1 MREKKVI
8 SKGYDKNHY
17 TEYKKKWAEIE
28 ILKPWLRPFPQNNK
42 KAYCIMCKRDFVAKL
57 ATLKHHATTDTH
69 KENRKIFLNLD
80 DEPLEDIE
88 KDIAYAELKLT
99 AYAIVTNQSKLSC
112 NTLVPLMASIFK
124 DSSIAKEIRLD
135 RCRVGE
141 ITKRV
146 LAPAHKDRLRSILQ
160 KQKFSIIVDESTD
173 ISTTHCL
180 AVVVRYVDFDLQKI
194 DERLGSLIHLYSD
207 PLNNETSAEVLFELI
222 MESFQSEDVPTKSIY
237 GYCSD
242 TCNVMMGRNNSVASR
257 FKSYN
262 PQIFIN
268 KCQCHIQHL
277 SAKHAYECLPQ
288 QFMELLTNIPTYIRA
303 SPRRMT
309 MFRWLQ
315 KGANLKEL
323 KPIYPSMTR
332 WLATW
337 NQKKTKAGK
346 EIFALLQQPQTK
358 IYYQFLEFIL
368 VKFNKTNA
376 SLQSISPIVTNEN
389 TRIRNLLLEILEFF
403 INEDYISKYKEN
415 LYDIDLKD
423 ESQWL
428 PLNSVNI
435 GKFAY
440 ESIFMKNLLND
451 DEKKRLLQHCQ
462 KFYVTCCTLLQD
474 KLDLHEEFTTSLKS
488 FHPGN
493 SLSTTYHR
501 RNSNL
506 NATIKTCPMS
516 VSDSDA
522 EVINAQWKLLL
533 KYKSL
538 LPEEIILEK
547 KVDIFW
553 IKLLNCLDEN
563 DMPLFSELSNFALL
577 CFVCVANL
585 NASAERVWSQMN
597 LTKTKIRN
605 RLEFESLQ
613 SHLYAAEY
621 IKSQG
626 SLFTFE
632 PSEEMLKKT
641 MKIKSRYKKNP
652 SIKKVENE
660 FVQSYY
666 SFSNDYI
673 KQCKLENIWHQQRP
687 KLKYISKNMRNLE
700 EKEKILLDQFSEF
713 LSQGN
718 ELMETNENILL
729 LKNEVN
735 ITNNNLADYADHD
748 HNYCKM
754 IVDYDS
760 CDNMSVKSGAD
771 NNDSEYDSVLSNS
784 ILIEQ
789 ELQEKR
795 FDDENVLLEKSIMN
809 DQVEKVVSFSDNEFE
824 NSVLSDSSLFEQE
837 PQEKSY
843 IDESVLKEQSIMDD
857 EIEDIMRFAI
867 KKGRLLKL
875 LNNVNVCEQINLDFL
890 QPNAKTSNG
899 TYLLKV
905 LKPKKESFLT
915 FSRAAERHNDDVKQ
929 RFLSM
934 YVPNSDKQNFSWHRD
949 CYANYTTGNRTS
961 CSEDSRQQM
970 VIEETSANNRP
981 STSGSSNAASR
992 LSRQRQAI
1000 PYGPTTH
1007 DTVYTSM
1014 KTFSSLSESYGKQYS
1029 ILTADMAIYLKSKMI
1044 QMQSPNPLPKL
1055 FMRIGTLTEDM
1066 DSMFGSIF
1074 RRLWNRGHYFN

>member
-17 TEYKKKWAEIE
+17 TEYKRKWEEIE
-28 ILKPWLRPFPQNNK
+28 ILKPWLRPFPQINK

-69 KENRKIFLNLD
+69 KENRKIYLNLD

-88 KDIAYAELKLT
+88 KDIACAELKLT

-146 LAPAHKDRLRSILQ
+146 LAPAHKDRLPSILQ

-173 ISTTHCL
+173 ISTNHCL

-194 DERLGSLIHLYSD
+194 DERLWSLIHLYSD

-332 WLATW
+332 

-435 GKFAY
+435 
-440 ESIFMKNLLND
+440 
-451 DEKKRLLQHCQ
+451 
-462 KFYVTCCTLLQD
+462 
-474 KLDLHEEFTTSLKS
+474 
-488 FHPGN
+488 
-493 SLSTTYHR
+493 
-501 RNSNL
+501 
-506 NATIKTCPMS
+506 
-516 VSDSDA
+516 
-522 EVINAQWKLLL
+522 
-533 KYKSL
+533 
-538 LPEEIILEK
+538 
-547 KVDIFW
+547 
-553 IKLLNCLDEN
+553 
-563 DMPLFSELSNFALL
+563 
-577 CFVCVANL
+577 
-585 NASAERVWSQMN
+585 
-597 LTKTKIRN
+597 
-605 RLEFESLQ
+605 
-613 SHLYAAEY
+613 
-621 IKSQG
+621 
-626 SLFTFE
+626 
-632 PSEEMLKKT
+632 
-641 MKIKSRYKKNP
+641 
-652 SIKKVENE
+652 
-660 FVQSYY
+660 
-666 SFSNDYI
+666 
-673 KQCKLENIWHQQRP
+673 
-687 KLKYISKNMRNLE
+687 
-700 EKEKILLDQFSEF
+700 EF

-771 NNDSEYDSVLSNS
+771 NNDSEYDSVLSDS

-795 FDDENVLLEKSIMN
+795 FDDENVLLKKSIMN

-824 NSVLSDSSLFEQE
+824 NSVLSDLSLFEQE
-837 PQEKSY
+837 LQEKSY
-843 IDESVLKEQSIMDD
+843 IDESFLKEQSIMDD
-857 EIEDIMRFAI
+857 EIEDVILLSDCESEDCAEIDFFERKKTTMLSIFELWPQIDPCVLKNICHENDQGKLEHYMQNTTDSIQATLAKFYLPEYEQFNYKKEKYLI
-867 KKGRLLKL
+867 LLSFQFCSLKNKQFLNGYVIDSYMMSKKYSGEWKNISFMPTSVTQSILGSDHDKKKKGI
-875 LNNVNVCEQINLDFL
+875 CWI
-890 QPNAKTSNG
+890 
-899 TYLLKV
+899 
-905 LKPKKESFLT
+905 
-915 FSRAAERHNDDVKQ
+915 
-929 RFLSM
+929 
-934 YVPNSDKQNFSWHRD
+934 
-949 CYANYTTGNRTS
+949 
-961 CSEDSRQQM
+961 
-970 VIEETSANNRP
+970 
-981 STSGSSNAASR
+981 
-992 LSRQRQAI
+992 
-1000 PYGPTTH
+1000 
-1007 DTVYTSM
+1007 
-1014 KTFSSLSESYGKQYS
+1014 
-1029 ILTADMAIYLKSKMI
+1029 
-1044 QMQSPNPLPKL
+1044 
-1055 FMRIGTLTEDM
+1055 
-1066 DSMFGSIF
+1066 
-1074 RRLWNRGHYFN
+1074 

>member
-332 WLATW
+332 

-435 GKFAY
+435 
-440 ESIFMKNLLND
+440 
-451 DEKKRLLQHCQ
+451 
-462 KFYVTCCTLLQD
+462 
-474 KLDLHEEFTTSLKS
+474 
-488 FHPGN
+488 
-493 SLSTTYHR
+493 
-501 RNSNL
+501 
-506 NATIKTCPMS
+506 
-516 VSDSDA
+516 
-522 EVINAQWKLLL
+522 EVL
-533 KYKSL
+533 
-538 LPEEIILEK
+538 
-547 KVDIFW
+547 
-553 IKLLNCLDEN
+553 C
-563 DMPLFSELSNFALL
+563 DML
-577 CFVCVANL
+577 
-585 NASAERVWSQMN
+585 
-597 LTKTKIRN
+597 
-605 RLEFESLQ
+605 
-613 SHLYAAEY
+613 
-621 IKSQG
+621 
-626 SLFTFE
+626 
-632 PSEEMLKKT
+632 
-641 MKIKSRYKKNP
+641 
-652 SIKKVENE
+652 
-660 FVQSYY
+660 Y
-666 SFSNDYI
+666 SF
-673 KQCKLENIWHQQRP
+673 
-687 KLKYISKNMRNLE
+687 
-700 EKEKILLDQFSEF
+700 
-713 LSQGN
+713 
-718 ELMETNENILL
+718 T
-729 LKNEVN
+729 
-735 ITNNNLADYADHD
+735 
-748 HNYCKM
+748 
-754 IVDYDS
+754 
-760 CDNMSVKSGAD
+760 
-771 NNDSEYDSVLSNS
+771 
-784 ILIEQ
+784 
-789 ELQEKR
+789 
-795 FDDENVLLEKSIMN
+795 
-809 DQVEKVVSFSDNEFE
+809 
-824 NSVLSDSSLFEQE
+824 
-837 PQEKSY
+837 
-843 IDESVLKEQSIMDD
+843 
-857 EIEDIMRFAI
+857 
-867 KKGRLLKL
+867 
-875 LNNVNVCEQINLDFL
+875 
-890 QPNAKTSNG
+890 
-899 TYLLKV
+899 
-905 LKPKKESFLT
+905 
-915 FSRAAERHNDDVKQ
+915 
-929 RFLSM
+929 
-934 YVPNSDKQNFSWHRD
+934 
-949 CYANYTTGNRTS
+949 
-961 CSEDSRQQM
+961 RQ
-970 VIEETSANNRP
+970 T
-981 STSGSSNAASR
+981 GSS
-992 LSRQRQAI
+992 
-1000 PYGPTTH
+1000 
-1007 DTVYTSM
+1007 
-1014 KTFSSLSESYGKQYS
+1014 
-1029 ILTADMAIYLKSKMI
+1029 
-1044 QMQSPNPLPKL
+1044 
-1055 FMRIGTLTEDM
+1055 
-1066 DSMFGSIF
+1066 
-1074 RRLWNRGHYFN
+1074 